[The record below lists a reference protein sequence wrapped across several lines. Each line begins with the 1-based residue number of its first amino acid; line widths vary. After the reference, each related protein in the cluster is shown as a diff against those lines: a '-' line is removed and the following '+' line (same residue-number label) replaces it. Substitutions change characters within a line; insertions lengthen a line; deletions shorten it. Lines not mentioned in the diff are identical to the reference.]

1 MKKIVLF
8 QIIGMHGLILFSQ
21 NYVDVNINQPDLLKA
36 NAGID
41 ITIEE
46 GTTIQIGGSPTATY
60 GYGNYTYAWAPS
72 VYLSDAAGSNPD
84 ATLQNSTI
92 YFVTVTDAME
102 CTSSDSIIVTVTDAT
117 DIQDQFPDYNIKI
130 VPNPNEGKFIIE
142 MDNTTL
148 ITGTEIIIRNIN
160 GKMLYNRIMG
170 IQEGKIYIPVNMS
183 TLPKGNYIIE
193 INNECL
199 HYIEKL
205 VVY

>member
-1 MKKIVLF
+1 
-8 QIIGMHGLILFSQ
+8 
-21 NYVDVNINQPDLLKA
+21 
-36 NAGID
+36 
-41 ITIEE
+41 
-46 GTTIQIGGSPTATY
+46 
-60 GYGNYTYAWAPS
+60 
-72 VYLSDAAGSNPD
+72 
-84 ATLQNSTI
+84 
-92 YFVTVTDAME
+92 
-102 CTSSDSIIVTVTDAT
+102 
-117 DIQDQFPDYNIKI
+117 
-130 VPNPNEGKFIIE
+130 
-142 MDNTTL
+142 MDNTTI